1 MAAGQDLTMWWEKKP
16 ATQPSVP
23 EPFEAPPPTPIME
36 DPIMESSVKAAEPE
50 VIPARQSMLGASLS
64 LRGELAGQEDLVI
77 QGKFEGTIHVAGQCV
92 TVGPEGQV
100 KADVQAARVVI
111 EGSVIG
117 NISARER
124 IEIRKTGHVL
134 GDLAAPGIAIE
145 DGAYVKGSIEILR
158 EEAPLPPVFA
168 RQALSDVD
176 GNGDD
181 S

>member
-1 MAAGQDLTMWWEKKP
+1 MEPCEK
-16 ATQPSVP
+16 S
-23 EPFEAPPPTPIME
+23 
-36 DPIMESSVKAAEPE
+36 AEPE
-50 VIPARQSMLGASLS
+50 VISARPSLLGASLA

-77 QGKFEGTIHVAGQCV
+77 QGKFEGTIYVSGQCL

-124 IEIRKTGHVL
+124 IEIRRTGRVM
-134 GDLAAPGIAIE
+134 GDLVAPGIAIE

-158 EEAPLPPVFA
+158 EEVPAAPVFA
-168 RQALSDVD
+168 RQTLTEAD
-176 GNGDD
+176 GNGDE